1 MNFNQTDLE
10 RIPGTNYHEAG
21 VESDTQPS
29 SSHPL
34 PSLLGDPERWVSPYA
49 PRCRFFTADTP
60 LLGEEI

>member
-21 VESDTQPS
+21 VESDTQPG

-34 PSLLGDPERWVSPYA
+34 PSLLGDPGR
-49 PRCRFFTADTP
+49 
-60 LLGEEI
+60 